1 MQNSQTQKKR
11 KRGSFSN
18 FAGTLEHFTI
28 FSLLSLYIY
37 IYIYYYSTT
46 YRTKLPIILTL
57 FLFHSAGTQP
67 EHAEHAATTLAP
79 RIK

>member
-37 IYIYYYSTT
+37 IFIYYYSTT

-67 EHAEHAATTLAP
+67 EHTEHTATTLAP